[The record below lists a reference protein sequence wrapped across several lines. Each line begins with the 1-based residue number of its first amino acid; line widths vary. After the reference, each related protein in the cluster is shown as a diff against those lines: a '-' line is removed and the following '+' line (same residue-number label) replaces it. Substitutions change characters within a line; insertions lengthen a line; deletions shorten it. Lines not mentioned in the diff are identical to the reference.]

1 MKKLI
6 KNRSLSLIIII
17 VLIVGLLAVVLS
29 ISRSTDDRSRAQ
41 AASTLRF
48 SPSSTPSNPLK
59 AVIGTSLPLAVY
71 VSPNS
76 NIISYVQLELTYDPG
91 YFDPTTAVF
100 VLDGMSPLVLREGPL
115 YEPGKLIVS
124 LDIGNNV
131 ENALKSDTKIG
142 TLSLK
147 PINKTT
153 RKGTSV
159 VQFGTTTSI
168 LSLGSADGSQE
179 NVLAGSTPSYV
190 NITTAPRR

>member
-1 MKKLI
+1 MKNLF
-6 KNRSLSLIIII
+6 KNRSLSFIIII

-59 AVIGTSLPLAVY
+59 AVIGTSLPIAVY

-76 NIISYVQLELTYDPG
+76 NIISYIQLEITYDPSN
-91 YFDPTTAVF
+91 FDPATAVF
-100 VLDGMSPLVLREGPL
+100 VLDGMSPLSLREGPL
-115 YEPGKLIVS
+115 YEPGKVTVS

-131 ENALKSDTKIG
+131 DNALKSDTKIG

-147 PINKTT
+147 PIAKTT
-153 RKGTSV
+153 RKRTSV
-159 VQFGTTTSI
+159 VQFGATTSI
-168 LSLGSADGSQE
+168 LSLGSVDGSQE
-179 NVLAGSTPSYV
+179 NVLSGSTPAYV
-190 NITTAPRR
+190 SIASAPKR